1 MTNKKRVFGLLGLCT
16 KAGDICFGTDACI
29 DLITRKKIKLVIVA
43 EDASQRTKKNLD
55 DICKQN
61 DTKIIFFGTIE
72 ELSNAIGKN
81 NKAVIGIKNKN
92 FALEIEKII
101 NGGEIIG

>member
-1 MTNKKRVFGLLGLCT
+1 MLHVIEKKGRVSPYEKECDYANCNVSTLHGVSGR
-16 KAGDICFGTDACI
+16 
-29 DLITRKKIKLVIVA
+29 DLHFYCYSFRS
-43 EDASQRTKKNLD
+43 ERTKRNLEFVCKEN
-55 DICKQN
+55 DI
-61 DTKIIFFGTIE
+61 KIIFLGTIE
-72 ELSNAIGKN
+72 EISKAIGKD

>member
-1 MTNKKRVFGLLGLCT
+1 MTNKKILGLLGLCT

-29 DLITRKKIKLVIVA
+29 DLILRKKVKLIMVA
-43 EDASQRTKKNLD
+43 QDASERTKRNLEFVCKEN
-55 DICKQN
+55 DI
-61 DTKIIFFGTIE
+61 KIIFLGTIE
-72 ELSNAIGKN
+72 EISRAIGKD